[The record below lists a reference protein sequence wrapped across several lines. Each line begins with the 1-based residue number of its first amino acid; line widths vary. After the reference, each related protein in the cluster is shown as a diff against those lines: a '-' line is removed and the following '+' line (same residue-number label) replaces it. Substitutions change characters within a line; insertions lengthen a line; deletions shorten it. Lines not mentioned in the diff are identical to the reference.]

1 MPSTQAASP
10 LRASSPTAYASHP
23 HPDILSAA
31 LLNTG
36 KPRPKPA
43 AQAAA
48 ASAGGAGIET
58 PQPPPPP
65 PTSPVSW
72 KPRSGRD

>member
-1 MPSTQAASP
+1 MPATQAASP
-10 LRASSPTAYASHP
+10 LRPSSPSAYASHP

-31 LLNTG
+31 LLSSADG
-36 KPRPKPA
+36 KARAAKMNPRP
-43 AQAAA
+43 AAA
-48 ASAGGAGIET
+48 AAGIDT

-65 PTSPVSW
+65 PTSPVGW